1 MHQFI
6 LGALTMTSCTI
17 GVFFLR
23 FWRQSGDRLLLV
35 FATAFFVLGVDWGLR
50 GAWEPT
56 VETRHYF
63 FLVRLLAF
71 VLLVGGIVDKNRARP
86 SG

>member
-6 LGALTMTSCTI
+6 LGALTVASCAV
-17 GVFFLR
+17 GLFFLR

-35 FATAFFVLGVDWGLR
+35 FAIAFFVLAVDWGVR
-50 GAWEPT
+50 GAWQPT
-56 VETRHYF
+56 VESRHYF

-71 VLLVGGIVDKNRARP
+71 VLLVIGIVDKNRARP
-86 SG
+86 SE

>member
-6 LGALTMTSCTI
+6 LGALTMASGVI
-17 GVFFLR
+17 GLFFLR

-35 FATAFFVLGVDWGLR
+35 FAIAFFVLAADWGLR
-50 GAWEPT
+50 GAWEPS

-63 FLVRLLAF
+63 FLVRLVAF
-71 VLLVGGIVDKNRARP
+71 VLLVAGIADKNRSGP

>member
-6 LGALTMTSCTI
+6 LGALTMASCVI
-17 GVFFLR
+17 GLFFLR

-35 FATAFFVLGVDWGLR
+35 FATAFFVLAVDWGLR

-56 VETRHYF
+56 LGTRHYF

-71 VLLVGGIVDKNRARP
+71 VLLVIGIIDK
-86 SG
+86 